1 MSEHISV
8 LLQESIDYL
17 ITDPNG
23 IYIDATFG
31 RGGHTKAILDRL
43 KDGGKLIS
51 IDKDL
56 TAINKAKELKDVSQ
70 YKNKFDY
77 FHGSFADIDKCLDNF
92 NIKEISGILYDF
104 GVSSPQ
110 LDQAERG
117 FSFTKEGPLDM
128 RMNQSVGIIPA
139 SEWLKYVSHEELSNV
154 LFKYGDEKYSRKIA
168 TAILNYRDE
177 GNELNSTVQLAEII
191 KKAHPRWPKNIHPA
205 TKSFQAIRIFINN
218 ELGDIEDAL
227 PKAFGY
233 LKKEGRMVFIS
244 FHSLEDRIV
253 KRFIKDKLHPFHDVP
268 KEIPVLAKDME
279 PKIKVL
285 AKGEKKKPK
294 EDEVQKNIRSRSAVM
309 RVIEKI

>member
-8 LLQESIDYL
+8 LLDESIDYL
-17 ITDPNG
+17 ITDPKG

-31 RGGHTKAILDRL
+31 RGGHTKAILGKL
-43 KDGGKLIS
+43 EDGGRLIS

-56 TAINKAKELKDVSQ
+56 MAISKAEELKKIAK
-70 YKNKFDY
+70 YKDKFDY
-77 FHGSFADIDKCLDNF
+77 FHGSFADIDKCLTNF

-110 LDQAERG
+110 LDEAERG

-128 RMNQSVGIIPA
+128 RMNQSVEIIPA

-154 LFKYGDEKYSRKIA
+154 LYKYGDEKYSRKIA
-168 TAILNYRDE
+168 AAIINYKEE
-177 GNELNSTVQLAEII
+177 GNELSSTVQLAEII

-227 PKAFGY
+227 PKAFEY
-233 LKKEGRMVFIS
+233 LKPLGRMVFIS

-253 KRFIKDKLHPFHDVP
+253 KRFIKDKSNPFHDVP
-268 KEIPVLAKDME
+268 KEIPILAKDME
-279 PKIKVL
+279 PKIKIL
-285 AKGEKKKPK
+285 TKGNNKKPK
-294 EDEVQKNIRSRSAVM
+294 ENEVKKNIRSRSAVM